1 MYCLCGLLY
10 KHLKQF
16 FPRYHP
22 ERKHQITVFLSLLSP
37 SEWKVTGSLLESLI
51 AKRNEYSKNC
61 NKTLVASALSITG
74 KPSASLHICH
84 FFITF
89 TKSSSIIFIAGNYC
103 KGAFDMFVC
112 WPHSSPGN
120 VSVPCPSF
128 LPWISDGNVVLS
140 ETNHR
145 SAQIFK
151 NCIMHTL
158 FISHKNAA
166 KSIRILQC
174 I

>member
-84 FFITF
+84 FLLPLQNPQALFLLQET
-89 TKSSSIIFIAGNYC
+89 TAKERLTCLCVGPTLLLE
-103 KGAFDMFVC
+103 M
-112 WPHSSPGN
+112 
-120 VSVPCPSF
+120 CPS
-128 LPWISDGNVVLS
+128 PVRLS
-140 ETNHR
+140 YRGSVTVMLFYPK
-145 SAQIFK
+145 QI
-151 NCIMHTL
+151 T
-158 FISHKNAA
+158 
-166 KSIRILQC
+166 
-174 I
+174 